1 MGHVPTQSGHER
13 VAFAAMHG
21 RDFCICRLM
30 ALSDRAV
37 SFDLWSAFGAIQ
49 TWAWAGTIGLSRF
62 LQRDLS
68 VPCGTVRLT
77 RSIHPF
83 HNLSFC
89 ELDETAFQLNQ
100 SFV

>member
-1 MGHVPTQSGHER
+1 
-13 VAFAAMHG
+13 
-21 RDFCICRLM
+21 M

-77 RSIHPF
+77 RSIP
-83 HNLSFC
+83 LALLRKRKAPASTWPLK
-89 ELDETAFQLNQ
+89 LDKEIRSMPPWGVVA
-100 SFV
+100 S